1 MISREA
7 STPDR
12 EETIA
17 QGRAIRVEHATAT
30 ARCGNRVELVAGAG
44 APYSAVQRWTDGYR
58 RSAASGR
65 ELGKILGERE
75 P

>member
-17 QGRAIRVEHATAT
+17 QGRAIQVEHPTAT
-30 ARCGNRVELVAGAG
+30 ARSGNRVEPAGAG

-58 RSAASGR
+58 RSAASCR
-65 ELGKILGERE
+65 QLGKIIRGERE
-75 P
+75 A